1 MNPDDLLNQIMDL
14 CQQYIQAGGDPA
26 QVVDGVTQAAQG
38 GGYGG
43 DQGGQMPPGGGG
55 MPPGGAPPPDP
66 AQDQMSM
73 MGGGTPVPDMTS
85 GMPLDQQQSGGFT
98 DFGQARSALEDAM
111 KKKMTK
117 A

>member
-43 DQGGQMPPGGGG
+43 DQGGQMPPGG
-55 MPPGGAPPPDP
+55 APPPGP
-66 AQDQMSM
+66 QDQMSM